1 LHLRYVTSSPRAG
14 ASVLVVFLLLAVA
27 ALAGCQPPG
36 GENRLSIA
44 TGGSGGVYNVYGGG
58 LADQISENLDGYIAT
73 AETTSASVDNM
84 YFVADGKSDIGFSLA
99 DTAADGVN
107 GEGVFDEPLPAQA
120 LAQLYINYTQVVTTE
135 DAGIETVE
143 DLADRSVSVGDPGSG
158 TEVVALRVLDAAG
171 IDPENDIGREQLSV
185 SESVEAIRDRNIDA
199 FFWSGGLPTGAIVDL
214 ATTDNVKLLPT
225 LDYLDELQQRYGGE
239 IYQEAEIPG
248 DVYEGVEGVP
258 TIGVPNYL
266 VVNEDMDEELAYRL
280 TRLLFERQEQLEA
293 VHEEAANLDFD
304 TAQEVSPLELH
315 PGARRYYEEED

>member
-1 LHLRYVTSSPRAG
+1 MRHGVGSLGRDV
-14 ASVLVVFLLLAVA
+14 SVLISTLLLAVV
-27 ALAGCQPPG
+27 LTGCEPPG

-58 LADQISENLDGYIAT
+58 LAEQISENLGGYIAT

-84 YFVADGKSDIGFSLA
+84 YFVADGKSDIGFTLA

-107 GEGVFDEPLPAQA
+107 GEGVFDERLPTQA
-120 LAQLYINYTQVVTTE
+120 LAQLYINYTQIVTTE
-135 DAGIETVE
+135 GSGIETVE
-143 DLADRSVSVGDPGSG
+143 DLAGRSVSVGDPGSG
-158 TEVVALRVLDAAG
+158 TEVVALRVLEAAG
-171 IDPENDIGREQLSV
+171 IDPESDISREQLSV

-214 ATTDNVKLLPT
+214 ATTDDIKLLPT
-225 LDYLDELQQRYGGE
+225 LDYLEDLQQRYGAQ

-248 DVYEGVEGVP
+248 DVYEGVESTP

-266 VVNEDMDEELAYRL
+266 VVNEDMDEELAYNL

-293 VHEEAANLDFD
+293 VHQEAANLDFD

-315 PGARRYYEEED
+315 PGARRYYEEEG